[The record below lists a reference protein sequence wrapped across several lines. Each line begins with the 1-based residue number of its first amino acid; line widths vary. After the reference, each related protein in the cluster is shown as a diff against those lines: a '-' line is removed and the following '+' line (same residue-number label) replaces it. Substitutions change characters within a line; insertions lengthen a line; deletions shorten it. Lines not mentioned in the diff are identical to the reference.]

1 MSNTDV
7 HTRVLIHR
15 SDDTTLD
22 ITGRVVDIRGGYGR
36 QSGTQEFNIGSAT
49 VKLQGVDNF
58 ITPGSDST
66 VSAEELVGEQC
77 IIGCAAI
84 TAFGG
89 WITKIDWEAK
99 ERYQLVSI
107 TVKDALQRL
116 SRVEVELPA
125 NLPQEP
131 TGHRIHRILDLAG
144 WSSRSPFRNIDEGV
158 RYCVPTTKPIKNT
171 ALNLLRQ
178 VAFSEGGRL
187 YVTHGRVM
195 LGKDWDLGVITF
207 EQLGPPPEPI
217 LHVSTER
224 VHTRAFYNVR
234 PANKAAGAFWRG
246 YDPGLPLPEDVERL
260 EVGVATPKD
269 YPKTQTDTSELFT
282 RFEFTDGRGKL
293 HIKENLAAT
302 IKYGGK
308 TLRRKTFTSQEDTL
322 ASLAWWDRSYSSP
335 RYFAKEVP
343 LEPHFE
349 DLLDAIQIMRSS
361 LNQSVLLTYQPPGTE
376 EFLSTW
382 HRVDSVNF
390 NIKPMDSTVNA
401 PELQVKLGL
410 QTPEASAFWLLDVE
424 GATELEF
431 TTVLASDQP
440 TDPGKAELTPPKTWL
455 GGDIISAPVFQA
467 ELSNKMTAIY
477 SSDDEREQLDYKP
490 VIVEGRQEP
499 VDGATSVITDRD
511 QIKAWKASAQQQ
523 VILASVAPG
532 AAPGIFTLDD
542 PVLGLLDYGNRLG

>member
-1 MSNTDV
+1 MTNTDV

-15 SDDTTLD
+15 GDGTTLD
-22 ITGRVVDIRGGYGR
+22 VTGRVVDIRGGYGR

-49 VKLQGVDNF
+49 VKLKGTDNF
-58 ITPGSDST
+58 ITPGGGSA

-99 ERYQLVSI
+99 ERYQVVSI

-116 SRVEVELPA
+116 SRREIELPA

-131 TGHRIHRILDLAG
+131 TGIRIHRILDLAG

-158 RYCVPTTKPIKNT
+158 RYCVPTSKPIKDT

-195 LGKDWDLGVITF
+195 RGHNWDLGVITF
-207 EQLGPPPEPI
+207 EQLGPPPKPI
-217 LHVSTER
+217 LHVSTEK
-224 VHTRAFYNVR
+224 VHAAAYYYENPGGASGFY
-234 PANKAAGAFWRG
+234 WRG
-246 YDPGLPLPEDVERL
+246 AEPEEPLEEGPRRYDL
-260 EVGVATPKD
+260 GVATPKD

-282 RFEFTDGRGKL
+282 RFEFTDGRGKV
-293 HIKENLAAT
+293 HVHENEAASLKFGT
-302 IKYGGK
+302 K

-322 ASLAWWDRSYSSP
+322 ASIQWWDRSYSSP
-335 RYFAKEVP
+335 RYFAKEVA

-349 DLLDAIQIMRSS
+349 TLLTAIQIMRSS
-361 LNQSVLLTYQPPGTE
+361 LNQSVLLTYYPPGTTE
-376 EFLSTW
+376 PISRW

-401 PELQVKLGL
+401 PEIQMKLGL
-410 QTPEASAFWLLDVE
+410 QTPEASAHWQLAID
-424 GATELEF
+424 GASELQF

-440 TDPGKAELTPPKTWL
+440 TDPG
-455 GGDIISAPVFQA
+455 
-467 ELSNKMTAIY
+467 
-477 SSDDEREQLDYKP
+477 
-490 VIVEGRQEP
+490 
-499 VDGATSVITDRD
+499 
-511 QIKAWKASAQQQ
+511 
-523 VILASVAPG
+523 
-532 AAPGIFTLDD
+532 
-542 PVLGLLDYGNRLG
+542 